1 MLRTSGT
8 LFALGLFAG
17 MVIFISGLDLTY
29 KSSYSQVSVPP
40 NVLANLTDKSH
51 NWKPFGSTDVSQI
64 NGNLTISI
72 VSENAQKIYNRAFLH
87 TKLNSSVNAPLLLN
101 FDYASKHLIYP
112 SNSKPM
118 LVVEIREEKT
128 DEILWTAFLSD
139 TSGKI
144 LNDTFLLP
152 SNVLNK
158 PIEFKLYIITQGGP
172 THSILSIK
180 NFNIAENNNESIDNY
195 LNTKQL
201 LAYSTSLGNN
211 TYESRYDIYGAE
223 LNDIKVDESNKGL
236 DVNIRANTNGIMVLE
251 LPRDLIDAKKQSNI
265 DSQFL
270 VLVDGKDS
278 VTHEIEHSN
287 TTRVLAIEFEQGTK
301 LIQIY
306 GNLTS
311 G

>member
-1 MLRTSGT
+1 M
-8 LFALGLFAG
+8 
-17 MVIFISGLDLTY
+17 
-29 KSSYSQVSVPP
+29 VPP

-51 NWKPFGSTDVSQI
+51 NWKPFGPTNVSQI

-72 VSENAQKIYNRAFLH
+72 VTEDGQKLYNRAFLH

-101 FDYASKHLIYP
+101 LAYASKHLIYP
-112 SNSKPM
+112 SNSKPI
-118 LVVEIREEKT
+118 LVVEIREEKNG
-128 DEILWTAFLSD
+128 EILWTSFLND

-144 LNDTFLLP
+144 LKDSFLLP

-158 PIEFKLYIITQGGP
+158 PIEVRLYIITEGGP
-172 THSILSIK
+172 THSILSLK
-180 NFNIAENNNESIDNY
+180 NSNIVENNNESIDHY

-223 LNDIKVDESNKGL
+223 LNDIKVDENNNGL
-236 DVNIRANTNGIMVLE
+236 DVDIRANTNGIVLLE
-251 LPRDLIDAKKQSNI
+251 LPRALIDVKKQSNI
-265 DSQFL
+265 DDQFL

-287 TTRVLAIEFEQGTK
+287 TTRVLAIEFKQGTK
-301 LIQIY
+301 SIQIY

-311 G
+311 D